1 MMNNILIV
9 LFSLLLSGFFSGMEI
24 AFITANKLRF
34 EIDKKNKSI
43 SSVFLSLPFKNPQQ
57 FISTILVG
65 NNIALV
71 VFGLKVAILLEQPLS
86 EIYSSDIF
94 ITISQTIISTV
105 IVLFTGEFIPKTI
118 FRINPNLWLKIFA
131 IPLWLCYIILYP
143 ISMITTWI
151 SIFILRIIGVK
162 NTNSNENG
170 GLNRTDLDFWVQES
184 IDNIAENEEIEHEVK
199 IFQNAL
205 DFSSVKVKDC
215 MVPRTEMAA
224 LEEATDLD
232 SLKNKFIETG
242 FSKIIIYKENIDN
255 VIGYVHSSEM
265 FSNANNWRDNIQN
278 STIVPET
285 MPANKMLQ
293 ILMQQKKSMA
303 VVVDEF
309 GGTAGIITLEDI
321 MEEIFGEIE
330 DEHDNKKLISKKIS
344 DNEYILSGR
353 QEISAVNQEFDLDIP
368 ESENYQTIAGFIL
381 NHYQDFPKVN
391 ENINIDTFH
400 IRIIKVTNNKIE
412 LVNLKIED

>member
-1 MMNNILIV
+1 MMTNILIV

-24 AFITANKLRF
+24 AFVTANKLRF
-34 EIDKKNKSI
+34 EIDKKNKSL

-71 VFGLKVAILLEQPLS
+71 IFGLKIAALLEQPLS
-86 EIYSSDIF
+86 IVSSNAIF
-94 ITISQTIISTV
+94 ITISQTIISTI

-118 FRINPNLWLKIFA
+118 FRINPNLWLKVFA

-151 SIFILRIIGVK
+151 SIIILRIMGVK
-162 NTNSNENG
+162 NPNLGESE

-184 IDNIAENEEIEHEVK
+184 IENIAENEEIEHEVK

-205 DFSSVKVKDC
+205 DFSNVKIKDC
-215 MVPRTEMAA
+215 MVPRTEVVA
-224 LEEATDLD
+224 LEESTDLD
-232 SLKNKFIETG
+232 TLKNKFIETG
-242 FSKIIIYKENIDN
+242 FSKIIIYKENIDD
-255 VIGYVHSSEM
+255 VVGYIHSSEM
-265 FSNANNWRDNIQN
+265 FSNADNWKENIQD
-278 STIVPET
+278 SAIVPET
-285 MPANKMLQ
+285 MPAKKMLET
-293 ILMQQKKSMA
+293 LMQKKKSMA

-309 GGTAGIITLEDI
+309 GGTAGIVTLEDI

-330 DEHDNKKLISKKIS
+330 DEHDNKKLISKKLA
-344 DNEYILSGR
+344 DNEFILSGR
-353 QEISAVNQEFDLDIP
+353 QEISSVNQDFDLNIP

-391 ENINIDTFH
+391 EIINIEQFH
-400 IRIIKVTNNKIE
+400 FRIIKVTNNKIE